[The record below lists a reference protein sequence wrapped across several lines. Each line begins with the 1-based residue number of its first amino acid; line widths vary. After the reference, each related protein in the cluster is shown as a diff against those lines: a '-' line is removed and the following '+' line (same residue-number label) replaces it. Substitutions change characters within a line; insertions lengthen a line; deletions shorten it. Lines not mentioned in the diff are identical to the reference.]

1 MDSVMVKQSS
11 KGKSTSIRAD
21 EQTIAAVRLA
31 ANELTAATGMILLSD
46 AQRLAALVEHWN
58 RTKRDAYGV
67 HSN

>member
-31 ANELTAATGMILLSD
+31 ANELAAATGMILLSD
-46 AQRLAALVEHWN
+46 AQRLAALIEHWN